1 MSKSK
6 GEQSVFSTGGYRART
21 RTGKNATQRAAKS
34 QQERDA
40 RRPDDTKPATYRIG
54 SNLKERID
62 EAASDL
68 NVEKSGLVK
77 FLLHSAL
84 DLLDEGEL
92 TLPEFAPIEKPRKLK
107 V

>member
-6 GEQSVFSTGGYRART
+6 GEQNVFSTGGYRART
-21 RTGKNATQRAAKS
+21 RKSTTQRAAKS

-54 SNLKERID
+54 SNLKGRID
-62 EAASDL
+62 ETAADL

-77 FLLHSAL
+77 FLLQSAL
-84 DLLDEGEL
+84 DLLDAGEI
-92 TLPEFAPIEKPRKLK
+92 TLPEFAPVEKPRKLK
-107 V
+107 L